1 MRFFCL
7 LAISMAAC
15 GPAAVGDDDDQGT
28 GTDGGGSGSGSGD
41 GTYVYAHTATTL
53 YRIDPDSLAIT
64 KIAAFGWPAGAD
76 EMTDI
81 AVDKNGGIVGVSETK
96 VYRIDSA
103 TAACTLLT
111 SGLQGAFNGLSFV
124 PAEAIGA
131 TGDDVL
137 VGTRGDDGVVDRIDP
152 KTGAVAVIG
161 NMGGSFTSSGDLVA
175 IVGFG
180 TVQTTVGSTS
190 DVLARLAPSTF
201 AATAV
206 GATGHTG
213 IFGLAFWKGKVF
225 GFSEGGDFL
234 TIDPNT
240 GAATVVQRG
249 GPAWWG
255 AGVTTV
261 APVLL

>member
-1 MRFFCL
+1 MRLLCL
-7 LAISMAAC
+7 LAISAAC
-15 GPAAVGDDDDQGT
+15 GPAVVANDDDQG
-28 GTDGGGSGSGSGD
+28 GQPDGSGSADGSGV
-41 GTYVYAHTATTL
+41 YVYAHTATTL
-53 YRIDPDSLAIT
+53 YRIDPDTLAISQ
-64 KIAAFGWPAGAD
+64 IAPFKWPAGAD

-81 AVDKNGGIVGVSETK
+81 AVDKTGGIVGVSETK
-96 VYRIDSA
+96 VYRIDPT
-103 TAACTLLT
+103 TAGCTLLT

-124 PAEAIGA
+124 PAETIGA

-137 VGTRGDDGVVDRIDP
+137 VGTRGDDGIVDRINP
-152 KTGAVAVIG
+152 MTGAVTVIG

-190 DVLARLAPSTF
+190 DVLARLAPTTF

-225 GFSEGGDFL
+225 GFSEGGELL